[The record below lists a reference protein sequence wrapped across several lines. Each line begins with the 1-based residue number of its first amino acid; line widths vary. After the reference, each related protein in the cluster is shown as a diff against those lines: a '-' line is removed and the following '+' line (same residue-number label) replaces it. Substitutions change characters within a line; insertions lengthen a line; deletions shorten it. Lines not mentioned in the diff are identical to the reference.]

1 MQILKMTR
9 TITRAYPRSKSIP
22 PIYSGSGTLLSNTS
36 TRLLERLRELPFDA
50 FTQVA
55 AMLLERLGYQ
65 DIKPAGRTEWKG
77 RNRHG
82 GVDLTATYR
91 STTGERRIAFQLK
104 QFHPSL
110 RIFQRTVDELRGV
123 CLRQGASEGMLIT
136 TSGYSPTI
144 TGTHDTLAPLYL
156 MGGEELALLL
166 RQYRIG
172 VTKED
177 KLDEDFFKRLERE
190 SRGKRPK
197 VSVRPKS
204 SHVRDD
210 EPDQVQ
216 DGEPQPGIETS
227 QSRVHCGDLVVT
239 VSFRQNCS
247 LLRLGQRPNLRQR
260 SAKRQGP
267 SDQPF

>member
-1 MQILKMTR
+1 M
-9 TITRAYPRSKSIP
+9 S
-22 PIYSGSGTLLSNTS
+22 SGGGTLLSSTS
-36 TRLLERLRELPFDA
+36 ARLLDRLRELPFNA

-55 AMLLERLGYQ
+55 AMLLERLGYH
-65 DIKPAGRTEWKG
+65 DIQPAGRTDWKG
-77 RNRHG
+77 RNRQG

-91 STTGERRIAFQLK
+91 SATGERSIAFQLK
-104 QFHPSL
+104 QFHPKL

-144 TGTHDTLAPLYL
+144 TGTHDALAPLYL

-172 VTKED
+172 VTKQD

-190 SRGKRPK
+190 SRGKRPQ
-197 VSVRPKS
+197 VSVGPKPS
-204 SHVRDD
+204 HVHTNQPHASHVRDG

-216 DGEPQPGIETS
+216 HGQPQPGIETR

-239 VSFRQNCS
+239 VSFRQNRS
-247 LLRLGQRPNLRQR
+247 LLRLGQRPDLLRR
-260 SAKRQGP
+260 PAKRQAP